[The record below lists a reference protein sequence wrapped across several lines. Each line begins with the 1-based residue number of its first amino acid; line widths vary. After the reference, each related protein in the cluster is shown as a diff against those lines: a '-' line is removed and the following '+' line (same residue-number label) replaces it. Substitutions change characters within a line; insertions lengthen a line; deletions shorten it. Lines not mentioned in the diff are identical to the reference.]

1 MFPAIYAVAMDYLP
15 IQASAVPC
23 ERVFSSSGETCTKR
37 RNRLQPVMV
46 EALQMLKFALKKE
59 RLNFTKGWKTS
70 PEGMLHQ
77 EVPVDADTIDL
88 LSSFADGDNLAVDT
102 LLKECDN
109 TPDDADIYM

>member
-1 MFPAIYAVAMDYLP
+1 
-15 IQASAVPC
+15 
-23 ERVFSSSGETCTKR
+23 
-37 RNRLQPVMV
+37 
-46 EALQMLKFALKKE
+46 MLKFALKKE